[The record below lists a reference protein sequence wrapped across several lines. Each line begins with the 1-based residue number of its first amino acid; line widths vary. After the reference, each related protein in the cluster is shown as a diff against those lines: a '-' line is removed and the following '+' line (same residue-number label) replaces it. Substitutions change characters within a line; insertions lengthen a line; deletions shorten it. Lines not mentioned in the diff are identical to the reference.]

1 MDERKLNEGKKIIVT
16 GASGGIGRAVAV
28 ECAKNGYYVICHY
41 NNGKSKAEKTLTN
54 IQENNGCG
62 ELIQFDVLNR
72 EDCKN
77 KLEKK

>member
-41 NNGKSKAEKTLTN
+41 NNGKSKAE
-54 IQENNGCG
+54 
-62 ELIQFDVLNR
+62 
-72 EDCKN
+72 
-77 KLEKK
+77 